1 MADRGIRKVLVLGAA
16 GMLGSAVLRFFT
28 ERERYAVVGSVRAVR
43 DSMPA
48 KLRERVIAGV
58 DVADFDQVERLLD
71 SAEPDV
77 VINCIGVVKQLAEA
91 ADPLVSLPINSLLPH
106 RLARLCATRGARLLH
121 VSTDCVFS
129 GKKGMYTEADS

>member
-1 MADRGIRKVLVLGAA
+1 
-16 GMLGSAVLRFFT
+16 MLGSAVLRFFA
-28 ERERYAVVGSVRAVR
+28 ERERYAVLGSVRAR
-43 DSMPA
+43 KDAIPA

-58 DVADFDQVERLLD
+58 DAADVDQLARLLD

-91 ADPLVSLPINSLLPH
+91 ADPLVALPINSLLPH
-106 RLARLCATRGARLLH
+106 RLARLCETRGARLMH

-129 GKKGMYTEADS
+129 GK